1 MNVQEKYQRLEDTV
15 RSYNPGANFDLIR
28 SAFHYAEEHHRGQN
42 RKDGSPFVTHP
53 LAVAQIVAEELHLDS
68 ESIAAALLH
77 DTIEDTDATHEDI
90 ARTFS
95 PTIADIVEGVSKLTR
110 VQAASKAE
118 EQMEN
123 LRKMLLAMSK
133 DIRVILIKM
142 ADRLHNM
149 RTMEYQTPEKQKQ
162 KSLETMEI
170 YAPIAHRLGMQKMKW
185 ELEDLSLK
193 YLDPIGYQ
201 EIIDALEEKASE
213 YDGFMASIHD
223 QITKRLQEAGIQ
235 GTVYGRMKHPY
246 SIYRKMYTQ
255 NKSLD
260 DVFDLFAFR
269 VIVNTVSECY
279 HVLGKSMQ
287 EIVATG
293 MIDRSGSLGVLKT
306 RKPVTLEQTFR
317 TGKQALITSTPHF
330 DSSGEI
336 TMIITVVR
344 DMTEI
349 YGLQRKYQESEERRR
364 SEMEFLQRNQRFV
377 SRMVAADP
385 RTLEVLARAQ
395 KVAALDT
402 TILLLGETGV
412 GKEQFA
418 RYIYENSARAR
429 QSFIGINCGA
439 IPASL
444 IESEL
449 FGYEKGAFT
458 GASKE
463 GKMGV
468 FESADKGTVFLDEVG
483 DLPLEMQVHLLRVL
497 QEMQVRRVGGVRSI
511 SVDVRIIAATNRNLL
526 DMVHEKTFREDLYY
540 RLNVVPIEIPP
551 LRERKRDIR
560 PLVESFLKDMNKK
573 YRYQKR
579 FAGAAMEILYSYV
592 WPGNVRELKN
602 VVEQAVILSAGDEIQ
617 PSELPIACRFEG
629 ESHGGDETGRV
640 NLKLEVARFEY
651 EYICRAYEKYGTVRA
666 AAASLGMDSATFVRK
681 RRKFEELLQK

>member
-1 MNVQEKYQRLEDTV
+1 
-15 RSYNPGANFDLIR
+15 
-28 SAFHYAEEHHRGQN
+28 
-42 RKDGSPFVTHP
+42 
-53 LAVAQIVAEELHLDS
+53 
-68 ESIAAALLH
+68 
-77 DTIEDTDATHEDI
+77 
-90 ARTFS
+90 
-95 PTIADIVEGVSKLTR
+95 
-110 VQAASKAE
+110 
-118 EQMEN
+118 
-123 LRKMLLAMSK
+123 
-133 DIRVILIKM
+133 
-142 ADRLHNM
+142 
-149 RTMEYQTPEKQKQ
+149 
-162 KSLETMEI
+162 
-170 YAPIAHRLGMQKMKW
+170 
-185 ELEDLSLK
+185 
-193 YLDPIGYQ
+193 
-201 EIIDALEEKASE
+201 
-213 YDGFMASIHD
+213 
-223 QITKRLQEAGIQ
+223 
-235 GTVYGRMKHPY
+235 
-246 SIYRKMYTQ
+246 
-255 NKSLD
+255 
-260 DVFDLFAFR
+260 
-269 VIVNTVSECY
+269 
-279 HVLGKSMQ
+279 
-287 EIVATG
+287 
-293 MIDRSGSLGVLKT
+293 
-306 RKPVTLEQTFR
+306 
-317 TGKQALITSTPHF
+317 
-330 DSSGEI
+330 
-336 TMIITVVR
+336 MIITVVR

-551 LRERKRDIR
+551 LRERKRDNSPAGGELSQGHEQEV
-560 PLVESFLKDMNKK
+560 PLSEAVCRRSHGDSIQL
-573 YRYQKR
+573 RLARQR
-579 FAGAAMEILYSYV
+579 AGAEKRSGA
-592 WPGNVRELKN
+592 
-602 VVEQAVILSAGDEIQ
+602 
-617 PSELPIACRFEG
+617 
-629 ESHGGDETGRV
+629 GGDPQRRGRDPA
-640 NLKLEVARFEY
+640 L
-651 EYICRAYEKYGTVRA
+651 RA
-666 AAASLGMDSATFVRK
+666 AHCLPV
-681 RRKFEELLQK
+681 

>member
-1 MNVQEKYQRLEDTV
+1 MQESERIFIAENATLLRGSERELNRQLFTILNSIYDGLYITDGQ
-15 RSYNPGANFDLIR
+15 AN
-28 SAFHYAEEHHRGQN
+28 
-42 RKDGSPFVTHP
+42 T
-53 LAVAQIVAEELHLDS
+53 
-68 ESIAAALLH
+68 
-77 DTIEDTDATHEDI
+77 
-90 ARTFS
+90 
-95 PTIADIVEGVSKLTR
+95 
-110 VQAASKAE
+110 
-118 EQMEN
+118 
-123 LRKMLLAMSK
+123 
-133 DIRVILIKM
+133 ILINR
-142 ADRLHNM
+142 AYEEVSGLR
-149 RTMEYQTPEKQKQ
+149 R
-162 KSLETMEI
+162 
-170 YAPIAHRLGMQKMKW
+170 
-185 ELEDLSLK
+185 ED
-193 YLDPIGYQ
+193 
-201 EIIDALEEKASE
+201 
-213 YDGFMASIHD
+213 
-223 QITKRLQEAGIQ
+223 
-235 GTVYGRMKHPY
+235 
-246 SIYRKMYTQ
+246 
-255 NKSLD
+255 
-260 DVFDLFAFR
+260 
-269 VIVNTVSECY
+269 
-279 HVLGKSMQ
+279 VLGKSMQ

-511 SVDVRIIAATNRNLL
+511 SVDVRIIAATNRNLEEC
-526 DMVHEKTFREDLYY
+526 VEAGTFRRDLFY
-540 RLNVVPIEIPP
+540 RLNVGTVRIPP
-551 LRERKRDIR
+551 LRERPEDVRV
-560 PLVESFLKDMNKK
+560 LAELFLRQYTTK
-573 YRYQKR
+573 YRKKLAFMDITLDMLAQYR
-579 FAGAAMEILYSYV
+579 
-592 WPGNVRELKN
+592 WPGNVRELQN
-602 VVEQAVILSAGDEIQ
+602 LVHSLVITRQGPRISPRDLPSSISGLHDESGGHLDAVLMQARPLREIIADMERDFLRRAIEVHGSVRRV
-617 PSELPIACRFEG
+617 SELFQVNRSTIFRKLQGSKGHDKDED
-629 ESHGGDETGRV
+629 GGS
-640 NLKLEVARFEY
+640 
-651 EYICRAYEKYGTVRA
+651 
-666 AAASLGMDSATFVRK
+666 AS
-681 RRKFEELLQK
+681 

>member
-1 MNVQEKYQRLEDTV
+1 MQESERIFIAENATLLRGSERELNRQLFTILNSIYDGLYITDGQ
-15 RSYNPGANFDLIR
+15 AN
-28 SAFHYAEEHHRGQN
+28 
-42 RKDGSPFVTHP
+42 T
-53 LAVAQIVAEELHLDS
+53 
-68 ESIAAALLH
+68 
-77 DTIEDTDATHEDI
+77 
-90 ARTFS
+90 
-95 PTIADIVEGVSKLTR
+95 
-110 VQAASKAE
+110 
-118 EQMEN
+118 
-123 LRKMLLAMSK
+123 
-133 DIRVILIKM
+133 ILINR
-142 ADRLHNM
+142 AYEEVSGLR
-149 RTMEYQTPEKQKQ
+149 R
-162 KSLETMEI
+162 
-170 YAPIAHRLGMQKMKW
+170 
-185 ELEDLSLK
+185 ED
-193 YLDPIGYQ
+193 
-201 EIIDALEEKASE
+201 
-213 YDGFMASIHD
+213 
-223 QITKRLQEAGIQ
+223 
-235 GTVYGRMKHPY
+235 
-246 SIYRKMYTQ
+246 
-255 NKSLD
+255 
-260 DVFDLFAFR
+260 
-269 VIVNTVSECY
+269 
-279 HVLGKSMQ
+279 VLGKSMQ

-395 KVAALDT
+395 KVATLDT
-402 TILLLGETGV
+402 TVLLLGETGV

-560 PLVESFLKDMNKK
+560 PLVESFLKDMNKRSVTNSWPTVAARLTK
-573 YRYQKR
+573 LLFGMRKR
-579 FAGAAMEILYSYV
+579 ERK
-592 WPGNVRELKN
+592 WQTNN
-602 VVEQAVILSAGDEIQ
+602 LSAVTVNTVKNS
-617 PSELPIACRFEG
+617 P
-629 ESHGGDETGRV
+629 TGRPV
-640 NLKLEVARFEY
+640 FSRSASPLSTTNGRFPRW
-651 EYICRAYEKYGTVRA
+651 CRPCSCVRPAWALSPCCKRSWAFRTV
-666 AAASLGMDSATFVRK
+666 
-681 RRKFEELLQK
+681 